1 MVDVVQLIT
10 KLIQDIMGDREVA
23 AQFAGDPMGVVAAQ
37 GITDHD
43 LGGVDVYQLAGE
55 VCSTG
60 DVPEGA
66 RSAWQ
71 GYSSS
76 PSGSYAPSGSSGGYT
91 PAPSG
96 PAPASNPVEHVV
108 QQLQTVTYVT
118 YQDDHS
124 ITQTIVDN
132 SVDNSIDNSVDLDV
146 SGDVHG
152 DIDLDVDN
160 ANAVGDGSV
169 ATSGEDNE
177 VNAATGDQAQVIDG
191 DNYGQA
197 NTGDGAVQVSGDN
210 DGPIV
215 TGSNTGIIAD
225 GDVENAVVGN
235 DNEVTQVQVEGDD
248 AVFGFGEGDVTRQ
261 ENIITDSTLENS
273 NVGNEQGDGDLD
285 QDASQNLD
293 IDLGRGDPQGGNG
306 HPEPLSHVT
315 HVDDHQEQVFA
326 PAVESGPEPQGAE
339 ALEDL
344 S

>member
-10 KLIQDIMGDREVA
+10 KLIQDLMGDREVA
-23 AQFAGDPMGVVAAQ
+23 AQFAADPMGVVAAQ

-43 LGGVDVYQLAGE
+43 LSGVDVYQLAGE
-55 VCSTG
+55 VCSSG
-60 DVPEGA
+60 DVPEAA

-76 PSGSYAPSGSSGGYT
+76 PSSSYAPSGSSGGYT

-96 PAPASNPVEHVV
+96 PAPAGHPVEHVV

-124 ITQTIVDN
+124 ITQTIIDN
-132 SVDNSIDNSVDLDV
+132 SVDNSIDNSVDVDV

-169 ATSGEDNE
+169 ATAGENND

-197 NTGDGAVQVSGDN
+197 NTGDGAVQIGGSN
-210 DGPIV
+210 DGPIN

-225 GDVENAVVGN
+225 GNVENAVVGD
-235 DNEVTQVQVEGDD
+235 DNEVTQVDVVGDD
-248 AVFGFGEGDVTRQ
+248 TVLGFGEGDVTTQ
-261 ENIITDSTLENS
+261 ENNINNSTLENS
-273 NVGNEQGDGDLD
+273 NVGNEQGEGDLN

-293 IDLGRGDPQGGNG
+293 LDFDLGRGDPVRGPNG
-306 HPEPLSHVT
+306 QSEPIL
-315 HVDDHQEQVFA
+315 EQDAPDPVFA
-326 PAVESGPEPQGAE
+326 PLSVNEPETRSDE
-339 ALEDL
+339 VFEDL